1 MTEPTD
7 AEIEQLYLE
16 ETGFDLN
23 DSPAA
28 LLDFARAA
36 LAKWGQPAHAVEPY
50 GQVTTH
56 AKTGQ
61 QFFYRWPA
69 PPYLDT
75 ASECV
80 AVYVKQP
87 AAQAAEPVS
96 QPQKNAI
103 RQAFDEGAEYSANE
117 WRGRVETAQL
127 ELEVYRKA
135 YQTLLEQVAKG
146 VSIMRPPPLVI
157 SAPQPV
163 EREPLTDGQIR
174 AMLNKHPP
182 EDVCGWSY
190 RMGIDD
196 AELHHGI
203 KGGQHVE

>member
-7 AEIEQLYLE
+7 VDLWGIHVALTGHDKDPIE
-16 ETGFDLN
+16 
-23 DSPAA
+23 
-28 LLDFARAA
+28 FARAV
-36 LAKWGQPAHAVEPY
+36 LAKWGQ
-50 GQVTTH
+50 
-56 AKTGQ
+56 
-61 QFFYRWPA
+61 
-69 PPYLDT
+69 
-75 ASECV
+75 S
-80 AVYVKQP
+80 
-87 AAQAAEPVS
+87 AQAVEPVS

-103 RQAFDEGAEYSANE
+103 RQAFDEVAEYSANE

-163 EREPLTDGQIR
+163 AREPLTDEHIR

-203 KGGQHVE
+203 KGGQHDR